1 MDFFFKII
9 LGENVD
15 IKLSAI
21 FFNLSLYI
29 FQQSKESPCNS
40 TSSVHA
46 TPPPK
51 VVAPKSDVKTG
62 TVPRADSARAIASV
76 SNTTQT
82 SALTEK
88 PTACQSMAPPSKA
101 TVSKTETISIS
112 VPRETAVSNTM
123 TELTINKTITNVS
136 SDDQITCTTFKSNLM
151 CRDKMAPTIATPCA
165 SSSKK
170 ERETISV
177 NTRPSFPST
186 EEKMVNF
193 QNV

>member
-46 TPPPK
+46 TPPAK

-136 SDDQITCTTFKSNLM
+136 SDQITTFNDNLIR
-151 CRDKMAPTIATPCA
+151 RDKMAPTIATPCA
-165 SSSKK
+165 SFSKK

>member
-1 MDFFFKII
+1 MSISNFQ
-9 LGENVD
+9 L
-15 IKLSAI
+15 

-62 TVPRADSARAIASV
+62 TLPRADSARAIASV
-76 SNTTQT
+76 SNTMHT
-82 SALTEK
+82 SASTGK
-88 PTACQSMAPPSKA
+88 PTACQSTAPPSKA

-123 TELTINKTITNVS
+123 TELTINKTINNVS
-136 SDDQITCTTFKSNLM
+136 SDDQITTFNDNLM
-151 CRDKMAPTIATPCA
+151 CRDKMAPTIATPYA
-165 SSSKK
+165 SFSKK

-193 QNV
+193 QNI

>member
-1 MDFFFKII
+1 MSISNFQLF
-9 LGENVD
+9 
-15 IKLSAI
+15 

-29 FQQSKESPCNS
+29 FQQSKESPCIS

-46 TPPPK
+46 TPPAK

-62 TVPRADSARAIASV
+62 TLPRADSARAIASV

-136 SDDQITCTTFKSNLM
+136 SDQITTFNDNLIR
-151 CRDKMAPTIATPCA
+151 RDKMAPTIATPCA
-165 SSSKK
+165 SFLKK

>member
-1 MDFFFKII
+1 MDFFFQNNFGGKCRYQTF
-9 LGENVD
+9 
-15 IKLSAI
+15 SY

-46 TPPPK
+46 TPPAK

-62 TVPRADSARAIASV
+62 TLPRADSARAIASV

-136 SDDQITCTTFKSNLM
+136 SDQITTFNDNLM
-151 CRDKMAPTIATPCA
+151 CRDKMAHTIATPCT
-165 SSSKK
+165 SSKK

>member
-1 MDFFFKII
+1 MSISNFQ
-9 LGENVD
+9 L
-15 IKLSAI
+15 

-40 TSSVHA
+40 TSSIHA
-46 TPPPK
+46 TQSAK
-51 VVAPKSDVKTG
+51 VVAPKSDVKTA
-62 TVPRADSARAIASV
+62 TLPRADSARAIASV
-76 SNTTQT
+76 GNTMHT
-82 SALTEK
+82 SASTEK
-88 PTACQSMAPPSKA
+88 PTACQSMASPSKA

-112 VPRETAVSNTM
+112 VLSETAVSNTM
-123 TELTINKTITNVS
+123 TESTVTINKTITNVS
-136 SDDQITCTTFKSNLM
+136 SDDQITTFNDNLM

-165 SSSKK
+165 SFSKK